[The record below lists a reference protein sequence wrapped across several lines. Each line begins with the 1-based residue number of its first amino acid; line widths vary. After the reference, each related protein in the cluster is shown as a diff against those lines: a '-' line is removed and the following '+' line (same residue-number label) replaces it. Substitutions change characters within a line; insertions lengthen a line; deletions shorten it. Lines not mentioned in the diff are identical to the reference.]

1 MAQLNCIDM
10 KIVPDPISKR
20 DYFAAM
26 AMQGILSARL
36 TMNLKE
42 IVEDSLLMADALIG
56 ELDKTEREKRE
67 GIKQE
72 N

>member
-1 MAQLNCIDM
+1 MTI
-10 KIVPDPISKR
+10 PISRR

-42 IVEDSLLMADALIG
+42 IVEDSLLMADALIE
-56 ELDKTEREKRE
+56 ELDKTQIERE
-67 GIKQE
+67 IKFGRAPKPDKP
-72 N
+72 